1 MVTHNFDLQ
10 GENIKLDDS
19 EKTYQNKFDT
29 ITMNSRFSAK
39 FGRFNKY
46 SYESGLPYTG
56 KVSNKGYSVFNELR
70 RYFV

>member
-10 GENIKLDDS
+10 DENRYLDDTG
-19 EKTYQNKFDT
+19 KTYQNKFDT
-29 ITMNSRFSAK
+29 IPINSRFSAK

-70 RYFV
+70 R